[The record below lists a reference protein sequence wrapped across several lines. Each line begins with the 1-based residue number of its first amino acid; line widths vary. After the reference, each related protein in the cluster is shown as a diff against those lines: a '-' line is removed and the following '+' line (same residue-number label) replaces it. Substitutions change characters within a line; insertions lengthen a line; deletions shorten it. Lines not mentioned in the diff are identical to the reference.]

1 MNRETAVSYTET
13 TILLAVIVGD
23 YDEAKRLIADML
35 PGERRELIAQA
46 HKLADLCQEHDRIRE
61 AASAP
66 CIWRRCGDPSSGY
79 IYIADTPRGV
89 CTGHRAEAFQH
100 GYVVHEPPAEVTL

>member
-1 MNRETAVSYTET
+1 MSYTET

-23 YDEAKRLIADML
+23 YDEAKRLIAEML

-61 AASAP
+61 AASGP
-66 CIWRRCGDPSSGY
+66 CVWKYCGGPSSGY
-79 IYIADTPRGV
+79 FYVTNTPRGV
-89 CTGHRAEAFQH
+89 CTAHRPEVEDH
-100 GYVVHEPPAEVTL
+100 GYVVFEPPDEVTL